1 MSFIALYAENAS
13 VVGTYAERA
22 AAVRAA
28 VRIAMRR
35 PDLSTDIG
43 IAELD
48 DGDGHVIAPFVSAS
62 DLLANDDS
70 DAVAAAEAAADERR
84 GETRGRSLPDEF
96 DIVIHHAHGS
106 ISAVTH
112 VKSSSDAE
120 SPRIDEFTLKTLRH
134 LSNGMRTP
142 EIAAEMGVG
151 EEAIRQALRS
161 AYDALLAR
169 AQERVGSPSGSA

>member
-22 AAVRAA
+22 GAVRAA

-70 DAVAAAEAAADERR
+70 DAVAAAAADERR
-84 GETRGRSLPDEF
+84 GETQDRSLPDEF

-112 VKSSSDAE
+112 VKSSPDAE

-142 EIAAEMGVG
+142 EIAAELGVS
-151 EEAIRQALRS
+151 EDAIRQALRS

-169 AQERVGSPSGSA
+169 AEQRVGSPSGSA

>member
-48 DGDGHVIAPFVSAS
+48 DGDGHVIAPSVSAS

-84 GETRGRSLPDEF
+84 RQTRDRSLPDEF
-96 DIVIHHAHGS
+96 DIVIHHAHG
-106 ISAVTH
+106 A
-112 VKSSSDAE
+112 
-120 SPRIDEFTLKTLRH
+120 SP
-134 LSNGMRTP
+134 
-142 EIAAEMGVG
+142 
-151 EEAIRQALRS
+151 
-161 AYDALLAR
+161 
-169 AQERVGSPSGSA
+169 PSHM